1 MATIPSQSNTLN
13 PGGPVVSAANSS
25 IEPGDRLNR
34 AEFERRWQLMSRLK
48 RAELIDGVV
57 YMNAAVSYP
66 HGDFHGALAVWLGVY
81 VAATPKVSMAA
92 EPSIRLDDQNMP
104 QPDVTLRLDASIGGR
119 SWIDND
125 GYLTGAPEL
134 VAEAASSSVSYD
146 LHQKLDV
153 YRRFGVREYVVVR
166 IRDLAID
173 WFRLVDGQYVSLAPD
188 DDGILRSSL
197 FHGLWLDPAAL
208 LRGDQAR
215 VLTVLNAG
223 LASDEHRTQTTAW
236 GGAVS

>member
-1 MATIPSQSNTLN
+1 MATIPSQTPALGSGL
-13 PGGPVVSAANSS
+13 PWQVVSGVLES
-25 IEPGDRLNR
+25 GDRLSR
-34 AEFERRWQLMSRLK
+34 AEFERRWAGVPRLK

-66 HGDFHGALAVWLGVY
+66 HGDIHGALAVWLGVY
-81 VAATPKVSMAA
+81 AASTPRASMATEA
-92 EPSIRLDDQNMP
+92 SVRLDDQNMP
-104 QPDVTLRLDASIGGR
+104 QPDVVLRLDPTVGGQ
-119 SWIDND
+119 SWIDAD
-125 GYLTGAPEL
+125 GFLNGPPEL

-166 IRDLAID
+166 IHDRAID
-173 WFRLVDGQYVSLAPD
+173 WFRLVDEQYVPLTPG

-197 FHGLWLDPAAL
+197 FAGLWLDSVAL

-215 VLTVLNAG
+215 VLTVLNEG
-223 LASDEHRTQTTAW
+223 LASAEHRTQVAAW
-236 GGAVS
+236 GGTPS